1 MTDWFKRN
9 KVVMTHEWVIPT
21 NPPWGANWTEV
32 QQAMDAAR
40 EHWISMHPEETRIA
54 AQDDRCII
62 VPDTAVR
69 VKVGDDEVIVFYEDR
84 LKEGTHSLVVGKSG
98 SFNPAGTAARTFNA
112 AIGDVGRAERAE
124 WGEVPAS
131 TRRGTCEE
139 DRDA

>member
-9 KVVMTHEWVIPT
+9 KVVMTHEWVVPASE
-21 NPPWGANWTEV
+21 PWGANWTEV

-54 AQDDRCII
+54 AQGNRRVT

-69 VKVGDDEVIVFYEDR
+69 VKVGDDEVIVFWEER

-98 SFNPAGTAARTFNA
+98 SFKPAGTAARTFNA
-112 AIGDVGRAERAE
+112 VIGAGHMERAE
-124 WGEVPAS
+124 WGEVPRS
-131 TRRGTCEE
+131 TGRVVPGE
-139 DRDA
+139 DDDA